1 MKNETTKHWILT
13 EAVRLFAREG
23 YEAVSVEQIAKA
35 VGIKAPSLYKHY
47 KSKRDIFES
56 ILRLMEQRDAENAA
70 ACSLPEGT
78 AEAMPEAYAQAST
91 EDLITFS
98 KRQFR
103 YWTEDDF
110 ASAFRK
116 MLTVEQYRS
125 PEMNGLYHQYLGAGP
140 LNYVADLLGSQ
151 SEALAFYGPMYLLY
165 GVYDASEDKAAVSA
179 LLDAHF
185 ERWLK

>member
-1 MKNETTKHWILT
+1 MENKTTKQRILG
-13 EAVRLFAREG
+13 EAVNLFSKEG
-23 YEAVSVEQIAKA
+23 YEAVSVDQIAKA

-47 KSKRDIFES
+47 KSKQDIFDS
-56 ILRLMEQRDAENAA
+56 ILRFMEQRDREHAI
-70 ACSLPEGT
+70 ACSMPDGT
-78 AEAMPEAYAQAST
+78 AEDMPETYEQSSI

-110 ASAFRK
+110 AASFRK

-125 PEMNGLYHQYLGAGP
+125 AEMNGLYHQYLGAGP

-151 SEALAFYGPMYLLY
+151 AEALAFYGPMYLLY
-165 GVYDASEDKAAVSA
+165 SVYDDADDKASVYA
-179 LLDAHF
+179 LLDAHL
-185 ERWLK
+185 ERWHR